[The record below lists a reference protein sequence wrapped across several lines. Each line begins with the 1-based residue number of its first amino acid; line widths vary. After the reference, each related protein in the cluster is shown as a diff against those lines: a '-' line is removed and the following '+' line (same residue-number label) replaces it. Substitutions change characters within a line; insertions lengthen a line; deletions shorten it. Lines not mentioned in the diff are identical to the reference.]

1 MKRKIAATSTAATCC
16 SVIDIL
22 AAGNTGGRIEEL
34 EFLMNV
40 HQSLTASRPLESF
53 SPPGSVAAK
62 VDAMVRF
69 QGVEKTYPA
78 YRGKPSVRALQ
89 NIDFAIPRGSITGVI
104 GRSGAGKSS
113 LVRLING
120 LEKPTT
126 GRVEVDGRDISALTG
141 RELRLTQRSIG
152 MIFQH
157 FNLLSSRTAAANI
170 ALPLEIAGWSKADIA
185 VRVAELLE
193 LVDIA
198 DKHDR
203 YPSELSGG
211 QKQRIG
217 IARAL
222 ATRPSVLLSDEA
234 TSALDPQ
241 TTRAILDL
249 LANINRELGVTIVLI
264 THEMSVVRQLA
275 KEVVVIDAGD
285 IVERGN
291 VADIFTH
298 PKQPITQTF
307 LAEVLGDSLPV
318 SLASRLQEKQVP
330 GGQAVIRVLVRGDA
344 GDTVVARLA
353 RELSIDVALLSAR
366 IDEIGGQ
373 RVGSLTIGVPGGDAT
388 APQVLAY
395 LSQHQFSAEGLGYV
409 A

>member
-1 MKRKIAATSTAATCC
+1 MKVAS
-16 SVIDIL
+16 
-22 AAGNTGGRIEEL
+22 
-34 EFLMNV
+34 MNV
-40 HQSLTASRPLESF
+40 HPSLVIGEPVEIRD
-53 SPPGSVAAK
+53 GAAQPEP
-62 VDAMVRF
+62 MVRF
-69 QGVEKTYPA
+69 ENISKTYPA
-78 YRGKPSVRALQ
+78 YRGKPGVNALQ
-89 NIDFAIPRGSITGVI
+89 GVDFAIARGSITGVI

-126 GRVEVDGRDISALTG
+126 GRVVVDGRDISALTG
-141 RELRLTQRSIG
+141 RDLRLAQRSIG

-157 FNLLSSRTAAANI
+157 FNLLSSRTAADNI
-170 ALPLEIAGWSKADIA
+170 ALPLEIAGWSKADIKA
-185 VRVAELLE
+185 RVTELLA
-193 LVDIA
+193 LVGIA

-211 QKQRIG
+211 QKQRVG

-222 ATRPSVLLSDEA
+222 ATRPDVLLSDEA

-249 LANINRELGVTIVLI
+249 LASINRELGVTIVLI

-275 KEVVVIDAGD
+275 KEVVVLDAGHV
-285 IVERGN
+285 VESGH

-298 PKQPITQTF
+298 PRHPITQSF
-307 LAEVLGDSLPV
+307 LAEVTGDSLPV
-318 SLASRLQEKQVP
+318 SLASRIVQQP
-330 GGQAVIRVLVRGDA
+330 GSHAVIRVQVRGAGA
-344 GDTVVARLA
+344 GDTLIARLA
-353 RELSIDVALLSAR
+353 RELGLDVSLLSAR

-373 RVGSLTIGVPGGDAT
+373 HVGSLVIGIPMGISGGEGAAT
-388 APQVLAY
+388 RTLAW
-395 LSQHQFSAEGLGYV
+395 LSQYQFSAERLGYV

>member
-1 MKRKIAATSTAATCC
+1 MNAHQA
-16 SVIDIL
+16 L
-22 AAGNTGGRIEEL
+22 AAIEL
-34 EFLMNV
+34 TRQPDVSV
-40 HQSLTASRPLESF
+40 HE
-53 SPPGSVAAK
+53 AA
-62 VDAMVRF
+62 AAEQEQMVRF
-69 QGVEKTYPA
+69 EGLSKVYPA
-78 YRGKPSVRALQ
+78 YRDKPSVEALQ
-89 NIDFAIPRGSITGVI
+89 EIDFTIARGSITGVI

-126 GRVEVDGRDISALTG
+126 GRVIVDGRDISALSG
-141 RELRLTQRSIG
+141 RSLRLAQRSIG

-157 FNLLSSRTAAANI
+157 FNLLSSRTAADNI
-170 ALPLEIAGWSKADIA
+170 ALPLEIAGWSRADIKA
-185 VRVAELLE
+185 RVSELLQ

-222 ATRPSVLLSDEA
+222 ATRPNVLLSDEA

-249 LANINRELGVTIVLI
+249 LANINRELGVTIILI

-275 KEVVVIDAGD
+275 KEVVVIDGGR
-285 IVERGN
+285 IVEKGH

-307 LAEVLGDSLPV
+307 LSEVLGDAVPV
-318 SLASRLQEKQVP
+318 SLASRIAPQPVM
-330 GGQAVIRVLVRGDA
+330 GGQAVIRVQVRGTNA
-344 GDTVVARLA
+344 GDTVVARLV
-353 RELSIDVALLSAR
+353 RELSTDVAVLFAR

-373 RVGSLTIGVPGGDAT
+373 PVGSLILGIPGGEAT
-388 APQVLAY
+388 SRQALFY
-395 LSQHQFSAEGLGYV
+395 LSQHNFAAERLGYV

>member
-1 MKRKIAATSTAATCC
+1 
-16 SVIDIL
+16 
-22 AAGNTGGRIEEL
+22 
-34 EFLMNV
+34 
-40 HQSLTASRPLESF
+40 
-53 SPPGSVAAK
+53 
-62 VDAMVRF
+62 MVRF
-69 QGVEKTYPA
+69 AGISKTYPA
-78 YRGKPSVRALQ
+78 YRGKPGVNALQ
-89 NIDFAIPRGSITGVI
+89 GIDFAIPRGSITGVI

-126 GRVEVDGRDISALTG
+126 GRVVVDGRDISALAG
-141 RELRLTQRSIG
+141 RELRLAQRSIG

-157 FNLLSSRTAAANI
+157 FNLLSSRTAADNV
-170 ALPLEIAGWSKADIA
+170 ALPLEIAGWAKADIRA
-185 VRVAELLE
+185 RVAELLD
-193 LVDIA
+193 LVGIA

-211 QKQRIG
+211 QKQRVG

-275 KEVVVIDAGD
+275 KEVVVLDAGHA
-285 IVERGN
+285 VESGH

-298 PKQPITQTF
+298 PKHPITQSF
-307 LAEVLGDSLPV
+307 LAEAIGDSLPV
-318 SLASRLQEKQVP
+318 SLASRIVP
-330 GGQAVIRVLVRGDA
+330 EPVASGQAVIRVQVRGAGA
-344 GDTVVARLA
+344 GDTLVARLA
-353 RELSIDVALLSAR
+353 RELGLDVSLLAAR

-373 RVGSLTIGVPGGDAT
+373 HVGSLVLGIPLGIPGGEGAASRT
-388 APQVLAY
+388 LTW
-395 LSQHQFSAEGLGYV
+395 LSQHQFSAECLGHV

>member
-1 MKRKIAATSTAATCC
+1 MKAAS
-16 SVIDIL
+16 
-22 AAGNTGGRIEEL
+22 
-34 EFLMNV
+34 MNV
-40 HQSLTASRPLESF
+40 HPSLAIGQPIEKPDAISGHAISPAATAP
-53 SPPGSVAAK
+53 
-62 VDAMVRF
+62 DAMVRF
-69 QGVEKTYPA
+69 EGISKTYPA
-78 YRGKPSVRALQ
+78 YRGKPGVNALQ

-120 LEKPTT
+120 LERPTT
-126 GRVEVDGRDISALTG
+126 GRVIVDNRDISALAG
-141 RELRLTQRSIG
+141 RDLRLAQRSIG

-170 ALPLEIAGWSKADIA
+170 ALPLEIAGWAKADIKT
-185 VRVAELLE
+185 RVAELLA
-193 LVDIA
+193 LVGIA

-211 QKQRIG
+211 QKQRVG

-275 KEVVVIDAGD
+275 KDVVVLDAGRV
-285 IVERGN
+285 VESGH

-298 PKQPITQTF
+298 PKHPITQSF
-307 LAEVLGDSLPV
+307 LAEVIGDSLPV
-318 SLASRLQEKQVP
+318 SLASRIVSEP
-330 GGQAVIRVLVRGDA
+330 PAGGQAVIRVQVRGAGA
-344 GDTVVARLA
+344 GDTLVARLA
-353 RELSIDVALLSAR
+353 RELGLDVSLLSAR

-373 RVGSLTIGVPGGDAT
+373 HVGSLTLGIPLGMSSDEDAT
-388 APQVLAY
+388 TRTLAW
-395 LSQHQFSAEGLGYV
+395 LSQYQFPAERLGYV

>member
-1 MKRKIAATSTAATCC
+1 
-16 SVIDIL
+16 
-22 AAGNTGGRIEEL
+22 
-34 EFLMNV
+34 MNA
-40 HQSLTASRPLESF
+40 HQSLAIGQRIETLDAI
-53 SPPGSVAAK
+53 SPAATEP
-62 VDAMVRF
+62 DAMVRF
-69 QGVEKTYPA
+69 EGISKTYPA
-78 YRGKPSVRALQ
+78 YRGKPGVNALQ
-89 NIDFAIPRGSITGVI
+89 DIDFTIPRGSITGVI

-126 GRVEVDGRDISALTG
+126 GRVIVDNRDISALAG
-141 RELRLTQRSIG
+141 RELRLAQRSIG

-157 FNLLSSRTAAANI
+157 FNLLSSRTAADNI
-170 ALPLEIAGWSKADIA
+170 ALPLEIAGWAKSDIKA
-185 VRVAELLE
+185 RVAELLA
-193 LVDIA
+193 LVGIA

-211 QKQRIG
+211 QKQRVG

-275 KEVVVIDAGD
+275 REVVVLDAGHV
-285 IVERGN
+285 VESGQ

-298 PKQPITQTF
+298 PKHPITQSF
-307 LAEVLGDSLPV
+307 LAEVIGDSLPV
-318 SLASRLQEKQVP
+318 SLASRIVP
-330 GGQAVIRVLVRGDA
+330 APAAGGQAVIRVQVRGAGA
-344 GDTVVARLA
+344 GDTLVARLA
-353 RELSIDVALLSAR
+353 RELGLDVALLAAR

-373 RVGSLTIGVPGGDAT
+373 HVGSLTLGIPLGMSSSEDAVT
-388 APQVLAY
+388 RTLAW
-395 LSQHQFSAEGLGYV
+395 LSQYQFPAERLGYV

>member
-1 MKRKIAATSTAATCC
+1 MKAVS
-16 SVIDIL
+16 
-22 AAGNTGGRIEEL
+22 
-34 EFLMNV
+34 MNA
-40 HQSLTASRPLESF
+40 HQSLAVGQPIAPPEPI
-53 SPPGSVAAK
+53 SPVAPEP
-62 VDAMVRF
+62 DAMVRF
-69 QGVEKTYPA
+69 DGISKTYPA
-78 YRGKPSVRALQ
+78 YRGKPGVNALQ

-126 GRVEVDGRDISALTG
+126 GRVIVDGRDISALAG
-141 RELRLTQRSIG
+141 RELRLAQRSIG

-157 FNLLSSRTAAANI
+157 FNLLSSRTAADNI
-170 ALPLEIAGWSKADIA
+170 ALPLEIAGWSRADIKT
-185 VRVAELLE
+185 RVAELLA
-193 LVDIA
+193 LVGIA

-211 QKQRIG
+211 QKQRVG

-275 KEVVVIDAGD
+275 KEVVVLDAGRV
-285 IVERGN
+285 VESGH

-298 PKQPITQTF
+298 PNHPITQSF
-307 LAEVLGDSLPV
+307 LAEVIGDSLPV
-318 SLASRLQEKQVP
+318 SLASRIVP
-330 GGQAVIRVLVRGDA
+330 EPVVGGQTVIRIQVRGAGA

-353 RELSIDVALLSAR
+353 RELGLDVALLAAR

-373 RVGSLTIGVPGGDAT
+373 HVGSLVLGIPGGEDAVT
-388 APQVLAY
+388 RTLAW
-395 LSQHQFSAEGLGYV
+395 LSQYQFSAERLGHV

>member
-1 MKRKIAATSTAATCC
+1 
-16 SVIDIL
+16 
-22 AAGNTGGRIEEL
+22 
-34 EFLMNV
+34 MNI
-40 HQSLTASRPLESF
+40 HQSLTTAQPVAPLPPIPLAPNASEAMIRFEAVS
-53 SPPGSVAAK
+53 K
-62 VDAMVRF
+62 V
-69 QGVEKTYPA
+69 YPA
-78 YRGKPSVRALQ
+78 YRDKPSVHALQ
-89 NIDFAIPRGSITGVI
+89 AIDFAIPRGSITGVI

-120 LEKPTT
+120 LEKPSS
-126 GRVEVDGRDISALTG
+126 GRVVVDNSEISALAG
-141 RELRLTQRSIG
+141 RELRLAQRSIG

-157 FNLLSSRTAAANI
+157 FNLLSSRTAADNI
-170 ALPLEIAGWSKADIA
+170 ALPLEIAGWSRADIA

-193 LVDIA
+193 LVGIA
-198 DKHDR
+198 DKYDR

-222 ATRPSVLLSDEA
+222 ATRPNVLLSDEA

-275 KEVVVIDAGD
+275 KEVAVIDGGQV
-285 IVERGN
+285 VERGH
-291 VADIFTH
+291 VAEIFTH
-298 PKQPITQTF
+298 PRHPVTQVF
-307 LAEVLGDSLPV
+307 LSEVIGDSVPV
-318 SLASRLQEKQVP
+318 SLASRLSPQPVA
-330 GGQAVIRVLVRGDA
+330 GGQAVLRVQVRGTEA
-344 GDTVVARLA
+344 GDTVVARLS
-353 RELSIDVALLSAR
+353 RELSHDVALLSAR

-373 RVGSLTIGVPGGDAT
+373 HVGSLILGIPGGEA
-388 APQVLAY
+388 AARQALAY
-395 LSQHQFSAEGLGYV
+395 LSQHDILVERLGYV

>member
-1 MKRKIAATSTAATCC
+1 MNAHQALAIGEPIGSHDAMSPAASKSET
-16 SVIDIL
+16 
-22 AAGNTGGRIEEL
+22 
-34 EFLMNV
+34 
-40 HQSLTASRPLESF
+40 
-53 SPPGSVAAK
+53 
-62 VDAMVRF
+62 MVRF
-69 QGVEKTYPA
+69 EGLSKVYPA
-78 YRGKPSVRALQ
+78 YRDKPGVHALQ
-89 NIDFAIPRGSITGVI
+89 NIDFEIPRGSITGVI

-126 GRVEVDGRDISALTG
+126 GRVIVDGRNISALTG
-141 RELRLTQRSIG
+141 RELRLAQRSIG

-157 FNLLSSRTAAANI
+157 FNLLSSRTAADNI

-185 VRVAELLE
+185 LRVAELLD
-193 LVDIA
+193 LVGIS
-198 DKHDR
+198 DKSDR

-211 QKQRIG
+211 QKQRVG

-222 ATRPSVLLSDEA
+222 ATRPNVLLSDEA
-234 TSALDPQ
+234 TSALDPE

-275 KEVVVIDAGD
+275 KEVVVIDGGS
-285 IVERGN
+285 IVEKGQ

-298 PKQPITQTF
+298 PKHPITQSF
-307 LAEVLGDSLPV
+307 LAELLGDSLPV
-318 SLASRLQEKQVP
+318 SLASRLKP
-330 GGQAVIRVLVRGDA
+330 RPIAGGQAVIRVQVRGTDA
-344 GDTVVARLA
+344 GDTLLARLA
-353 RELSIDVALLSAR
+353 RELAVDVSLLSAR

-373 RVGSLTIGVPGGDAT
+373 HVGSLIMGIPGGEEPT
-388 APQVLAY
+388 RRVLSY
-395 LSQHQFSAEGLGYV
+395 LSQRQVSAEHLGHV

>member
-1 MKRKIAATSTAATCC
+1 
-16 SVIDIL
+16 
-22 AAGNTGGRIEEL
+22 
-34 EFLMNV
+34 MNV
-40 HQSLTASRPLESF
+40 HQSLTAAEPVETLSPLAH
-53 SPPGSVAAK
+53 PPTTA
-62 VDAMVRF
+62 DAMVRF
-69 QGVEKTYPA
+69 ERVAKAYPA
-78 YRGKPSVRALQ
+78 YRDKPSVQALKD
-89 NIDFAIPRGSITGVI
+89 IDFAIPRGSITGVI

-120 LEKPTT
+120 LEKPSS
-126 GRVEVDGRDISALTG
+126 GRVVVDGRDISGLSG
-141 RELRLTQRSIG
+141 RDLRLAQRSIG

-157 FNLLSSRTAAANI
+157 FNLLSSRTAADNI
-170 ALPLEIAGWSKADIA
+170 ALPLEIAGWSRRDIA

-193 LVDIA
+193 LVGIA
-198 DKHDR
+198 DKYDR

-222 ATRPSVLLSDEA
+222 ATRPNVLLSDEA

-241 TTRAILDL
+241 TTRSILDL

-275 KEVVVIDAGD
+275 KEVVVIDGGH
-285 IVERGN
+285 IVERGH

-298 PKQPITQTF
+298 PAHPVTQAF
-307 LAEVLGDSLPV
+307 LSEVIGDSVPV
-318 SLASRLQEKQVP
+318 SLASRLQPQPVA
-330 GGQAVIRVLVRGDA
+330 GGRAVIRVQVRGADA
-344 GDTVVARLA
+344 GDTIVARLA

-373 RVGSLTIGVPGGDAT
+373 HVGSLSLGIPGGEAAADKA
-388 APQVLAY
+388 AAY
-395 LSQHQFSAEGLGYV
+395 LSQNNLPAERLGYV

>member
-1 MKRKIAATSTAATCC
+1 
-16 SVIDIL
+16 
-22 AAGNTGGRIEEL
+22 
-34 EFLMNV
+34 MNV
-40 HQSLTASRPLESF
+40 HQSLAVARPLESF
-53 SPPGSVAAK
+53 TPPDSVPAEA
-62 VDAMVRF
+62 DAMVRF
-69 QGVEKTYPA
+69 EGVEKTYPA

-89 NIDFAIPRGSITGVI
+89 NIDFAVPRGSITGVI

-126 GRVEVDGRDISALTG
+126 GRVEVDGRDISALSG
-141 RELRLTQRSIG
+141 RELRLAQRSIG

-185 VRVAELLE
+185 VRVAELLD

-249 LANINRELGVTIVLI
+249 LANINRELGVTIILI

-275 KEVVVIDAGD
+275 NEVVVIDAGD
-285 IVERGN
+285 IVERGH

-298 PKQPITQTF
+298 PKQAITQTF
-307 LAEVLGDSLPV
+307 LAEVLGDSIPV
-318 SLASRLQEKQVP
+318 SLASRLQETPVP

-373 RVGSLTIGVPGGDAT
+373 RVGSLIVGVPGGDAT
-388 APQVLAY
+388 AAQVLAY
-395 LSQHQFSAEGLGYV
+395 LSQHQFSAERLGYV

>member
-1 MKRKIAATSTAATCC
+1 
-16 SVIDIL
+16 
-22 AAGNTGGRIEEL
+22 
-34 EFLMNV
+34 MNV
-40 HQSLTASRPLESF
+40 HPSRAIGQPIETTLAAISPAATAP
-53 SPPGSVAAK
+53 
-62 VDAMVRF
+62 DAMVRF
-69 QGVEKTYPA
+69 EGISKTYPA
-78 YRGKPSVRALQ
+78 FRGKAGVDALQ

-126 GRVEVDGRDISALTG
+126 GRVLVESRDISALAG
-141 RELRLTQRSIG
+141 RELRLAQRSIG

-157 FNLLSSRTAAANI
+157 FNLLSSRTAADNI
-170 ALPLEIAGWSKADIA
+170 ALPLEIAGWVRADVRA
-185 VRVAELLE
+185 RVAELLA
-193 LVDIA
+193 LVGIA

-211 QKQRIG
+211 QKQRVG

-222 ATRPSVLLSDEA
+222 ATRPSVLLSDET

-275 KEVVVIDAGD
+275 RDVVVLDAGHV
-285 IVERGN
+285 VEHGH

-298 PKQPITQTF
+298 PRHPITQSF
-307 LAEVLGDSLPV
+307 LAEVIGDSLPV
-318 SLASRLQEKQVP
+318 SLASRIVSEQP
-330 GGQAVIRVLVRGDA
+330 AGGQAVIRVQVRGAGA
-344 GDTVVARLA
+344 GDTLVARLA
-353 RELSIDVALLSAR
+353 RELGLDVALLSAR

-373 RVGSLTIGVPGGDAT
+373 HVGSLVLGIPVGTPGRDDAVERT
-388 APQVLAY
+388 LAW
-395 LSQHQFSAEGLGYV
+395 LSQHQFPAEHLGYV

>member
-1 MKRKIAATSTAATCC
+1 MNAHHALAAVRPIEPSEVVVPRVTAA
-16 SVIDIL
+16 
-22 AAGNTGGRIEEL
+22 E
-34 EFLMNV
+34 
-40 HQSLTASRPLESF
+40 P
-53 SPPGSVAAK
+53 
-62 VDAMVRF
+62 MVRF
-69 QGVEKTYPA
+69 EGLSKTYPA
-78 YRGKPSVRALQ
+78 YRDKPSVQALQ
-89 NIDFAIPRGSITGVI
+89 QIDFAIARGSVTGVI

-126 GRVEVDGRDISALTG
+126 GRVIVDGRNISALSG
-141 RELRLTQRSIG
+141 HSLRLAQRSIG

-157 FNLLSSRTAAANI
+157 FNLLSSRTAADNI
-170 ALPLEIAGWSKADIA
+170 ALPLEIAGWPRTDIKA
-185 VRVAELLE
+185 RVSELLT

-203 YPSELSGG
+203 YPAELSGG

-222 ATRPSVLLSDEA
+222 ATRPNVLLSDEA

-249 LANINRELGVTIVLI
+249 LANINRELGVTIILI

-275 KEVVVIDAGD
+275 KDVVVIDSGR
-285 IVERGN
+285 IVEKGH

-298 PKQPITQTF
+298 PQQPVTQTF
-307 LAEVLGDSLPV
+307 LSEVLGDAVPV
-318 SLASRLQEKQVP
+318 SLASRLEPQP
-330 GGQAVIRVLVRGDA
+330 ISGGRAVIRVLVRGTDA

-373 RVGSLTIGVPGGDAT
+373 HVGSLILGIPGGET
-388 APQVLAY
+388 AARQALFH
-395 LSQHQFSAEGLGYV
+395 LSQHDFAAERLGYV

>member
-1 MKRKIAATSTAATCC
+1 
-16 SVIDIL
+16 
-22 AAGNTGGRIEEL
+22 
-34 EFLMNV
+34 
-40 HQSLTASRPLESF
+40 
-53 SPPGSVAAK
+53 
-62 VDAMVRF
+62 
-69 QGVEKTYPA
+69 
-78 YRGKPSVRALQ
+78 
-89 NIDFAIPRGSITGVI
+89 
-104 GRSGAGKSS
+104 
-113 LVRLING
+113 
-120 LEKPTT
+120 
-126 GRVEVDGRDISALTG
+126 
-141 RELRLTQRSIG
+141 

-157 FNLLSSRTAAANI
+157 FNLLSSRTAADNI
-170 ALPLEIAGWSKADIA
+170 ALPLEIAGWARTDIKA
-185 VRVAELLE
+185 RVAELLA
-193 LVDIA
+193 LVGIA

-275 KEVVVIDAGD
+275 RDVVVLDAGRV
-285 IVERGN
+285 VESGH

-298 PKQPITQTF
+298 PKHPITQSF
-307 LAEVLGDSLPV
+307 LAEVIGDSLPV
-318 SLASRLQEKQVP
+318 SLASRIVP
-330 GGQAVIRVLVRGDA
+330 KPSAGGLAVIRVQVRGAGA
-344 GDTVVARLA
+344 GDTLVARLA
-353 RELSIDVALLSAR
+353 RELGLDVSLLSAR

-373 RVGSLTIGVPGGDAT
+373 HVGSLVLGIPGGEDAASRT
-388 APQVLAY
+388 LAW
-395 LSQHQFSAEGLGYV
+395 LSQYRFSAERLGYV

>member
-1 MKRKIAATSTAATCC
+1 
-16 SVIDIL
+16 
-22 AAGNTGGRIEEL
+22 
-34 EFLMNV
+34 MNA
-40 HQSLTASRPLESF
+40 HQSLAIGQRIETLDAI
-53 SPPGSVAAK
+53 SPAATEP
-62 VDAMVRF
+62 DAMVRF
-69 QGVEKTYPA
+69 ERISKTYPA
-78 YRGKPSVRALQ
+78 YRGKPGVNALQ
-89 NIDFAIPRGSITGVI
+89 DIDFTIPRGSITGVI

-126 GRVEVDGRDISALTG
+126 GRVIVDSRDISALAG
-141 RELRLTQRSIG
+141 RELRLAQRSIG

-157 FNLLSSRTAAANI
+157 FNLLSSRTAADNI
-170 ALPLEIAGWSKADIA
+170 ALPLEIAGWAKSDIKA
-185 VRVAELLE
+185 RVAELLA
-193 LVDIA
+193 LVGIA

-211 QKQRIG
+211 QKQRVG

-275 KEVVVIDAGD
+275 REVVVLDAGHV
-285 IVERGN
+285 VESGQ

-298 PKQPITQTF
+298 PKHPITQSF
-307 LAEVLGDSLPV
+307 LAEVIGDSLPV
-318 SLASRLQEKQVP
+318 SLASRIVP
-330 GGQAVIRVLVRGDA
+330 EPAAGGQAVIRVQVRGA
-344 GDTVVARLA
+344 GTGDTLVARLA
-353 RELSIDVALLSAR
+353 RELGLDVALLAAR

-373 RVGSLTIGVPGGDAT
+373 HVGSLTLGIPLGMSSSEDAVT
-388 APQVLAY
+388 RTLAW
-395 LSQHQFSAEGLGYV
+395 LSQYQFPAERLGYV

>member
-1 MKRKIAATSTAATCC
+1 
-16 SVIDIL
+16 
-22 AAGNTGGRIEEL
+22 
-34 EFLMNV
+34 
-40 HQSLTASRPLESF
+40 
-53 SPPGSVAAK
+53 
-62 VDAMVRF
+62 MVRF
-69 QGVEKTYPA
+69 EAVSKIYPA
-78 YRGKPSVRALQ
+78 YRDKPGVQALQ
-89 NIDFAIPRGSITGVI
+89 HIDFAIPRGSITGVI

-126 GRVEVDGRDISALTG
+126 GRVVVDGRDISSLVG
-141 RELRLTQRSIG
+141 RELRLAQRSIG

-157 FNLLSSRTAAANI
+157 FNLLSSRTAADNI

-185 VRVAELLE
+185 VRVSELLD
-193 LVDIA
+193 LVGIA

-211 QKQRIG
+211 QKQRVG

-222 ATRPSVLLSDEA
+222 ATRPNVLLSDEA

-249 LANINRELGVTIVLI
+249 LANINREIGVTVVLI

-275 KEVVVIDAGD
+275 KEVVVIDAGN
-285 IVERGN
+285 IVERGH
-291 VADIFTH
+291 VADIFTQ
-298 PKQPITQTF
+298 PKHPITQSF
-307 LAEVLGDSLPV
+307 LAEVLGDTIPV
-318 SLASRLQEKQVP
+318 SLASRLEPQPIP
-330 GGQAVIRVLVRGDA
+330 GGRAVIRLQVRGTDA
-344 GDTVVARLA
+344 GDTIVARLA
-353 RELSIDVALLSAR
+353 RELAIDVALLSAR

-373 RVGSLTIGVPGGDAT
+373 HVGSLIIGIPGGEAT
-388 APQVLAY
+388 ARQVLAH
-395 LSQHQFSAEGLGYV
+395 LSQQQFSVERLGYV

>member
-1 MKRKIAATSTAATCC
+1 MKAASMNAHPSLVIGEPVEIQDAA
-16 SVIDIL
+16 
-22 AAGNTGGRIEEL
+22 AQPE
-34 EFLMNV
+34 
-40 HQSLTASRPLESF
+40 
-53 SPPGSVAAK
+53 
-62 VDAMVRF
+62 AMVRF
-69 QGVEKTYPA
+69 ENISKTYPA
-78 YRGKPSVRALQ
+78 YRGKPGVNALQ
-89 NIDFAIPRGSITGVI
+89 GIDFEIARGSITGVI

-126 GRVEVDGRDISALTG
+126 GCIVVDGKDISALTG
-141 RELRLTQRSIG
+141 RDLRLAQRSIG

-157 FNLLSSRTAAANI
+157 FNLLSSRTAADNI
-170 ALPLEIAGWSKADIA
+170 ALPLEIAGWSKVDIRA
-185 VRVAELLE
+185 RVAELLD

-211 QKQRIG
+211 QKQRVG

-275 KEVVVIDAGD
+275 REVVVLDAGHV
-285 IVERGN
+285 VESGH
-291 VADIFTH
+291 VAEIFTH
-298 PKQPITQTF
+298 PKHPITQSF
-307 LAEVLGDSLPV
+307 LAEVTGDSLPV
-318 SLASRLQEKQVP
+318 SLASRIVQEE
-330 GGQAVIRVLVRGDA
+330 GSQAVIRVQVRGAGA
-344 GDTVVARLA
+344 GDTLIARLA
-353 RELSIDVALLSAR
+353 RELGLDVSLLSAR

-373 RVGSLTIGVPGGDAT
+373 HVGSLVLGIPIGISGGEGAAT
-388 APQVLAY
+388 RTLAW
-395 LSQHQFSAEGLGYV
+395 LSQYQFSAERLGYV